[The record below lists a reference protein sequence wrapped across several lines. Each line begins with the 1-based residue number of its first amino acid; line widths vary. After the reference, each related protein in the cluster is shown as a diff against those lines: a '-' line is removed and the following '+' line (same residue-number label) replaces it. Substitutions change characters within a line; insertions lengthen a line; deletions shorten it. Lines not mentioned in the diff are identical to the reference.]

1 MALDVLGVTNV
12 YYETF
17 QKLLARGAYADLRS
31 RRERGVSSVDEVIDK
46 FSPNNVRRVILG
58 LDGIYVQFYVG
69 SAEFQAKS
77 KYQFVRPTEQLV
89 SELCSELSRSTPI
102 LKVLHEDRGATIG
115 SRVFSS
121 IEEIIIIKHSPYLE
135 GYSFENSGLGW
146 FIDNKEGVERSFKRL
161 RYVTC
166 IVDAIGVEEFI
177 ESRSAL
183 LQDEMSLVTPSLD
196 IQFSYLEF
204 NGVDYLTKTAMRP
217 QYYSMDESDGRL
229 AKYFARVSD
238 AYLSGLRTSG
248 VSSSLYR
255 LPSSSFLGSLDLLVR
270 ISESM
275 HRLVGGIERSSLAD
289 YTSSSVGGSDSR
301 LSLVHALGSAM
312 EGGFKAVTSRLL
324 SLFSKG
330 ELDDNIPNTYSE
342 TSDFTFYALVYGAI
356 RDVVGQSED
365 SGSVG
370 ISDGLVD
377 LLSILLDADLVILH
391 NYLSLE
397 GSGDIQGMGILYDF
411 HRYLDDSSYSLE
423 DYKSALVS
431 NIDEL
436 YTSLVALSSA
446 LDDLSADSSRGIGHI
461 LDSLS
466 SKSSDGDSEGE
477 GVSKGDED
485 VSEQATAIRLS
496 WSRLD
501 DKRAKGNTRL
511 SSDDILGYLSD
522 FVKSASDE
530 ELVSGSSWLYS
541 IAHALRVFPNP
552 STAFRLA
559 YTSYGVIFDLSSYD
573 VPYDIRYIGGGSE
586 SFSVLGLVDSLDK
599 VFSLNRASTTRSLK
613 GLYERAERL
622 ARGKGD

>member
-1 MALDVLGVTNV
+1 MALEGVGVTNI

-17 QKLLARGAYADLRS
+17 QKLLARGAYNELRS

-89 SELCSELSRSTPI
+89 NELCSELSRSTPI

-121 IEEIIIIKHSPYLE
+121 IEEIIILKHSPYLE
-135 GYSFENSGLGW
+135 GYSFDNSGLGW

-161 RYVTC
+161 RYVSCVT
-166 IVDAIGVEEFI
+166 DAVSVEEFVN
-177 ESRSAL
+177 SRSTL
-183 LQDEMSLVTPSLD
+183 LQDELSLVTPSLD
-196 IQFSYLEF
+196 IQFNYLEF
-204 NGVDYLTKTAMRP
+204 NDANYLTKTAMRP
-217 QYYSMDESDGRL
+217 QYYSMDEADGRL
-229 AKYFARVSD
+229 AKYFARVSE
-238 AYLSGLRTSG
+238 AYLSGVHSAG
-248 VSSSLYR
+248 VASSLYR
-255 LPSSSFLGSLDLLVR
+255 LPSQSFLGSLALLISV
-270 ISESM
+270 SESL
-275 HRLVGGIERSSLAD
+275 HRLLGSVERSSLVS
-289 YTSSSVGGSDSR
+289 YSSSGDSSR
-301 LSLVHALGSAM
+301 VDLVHALGGAM
-312 EGGFKAVTSRLL
+312 EGSFKAVTSRLVT
-324 SLFSKG
+324 LFSKG

-356 RDVVGQSED
+356 RDVVGMTED
-365 SGSVG
+365 SGSVS

-377 LLSILLDADLVILH
+377 LFSILLDADLVILH

-397 GSGDIQGMGILYDF
+397 GSGDVQGMGILYDF

-423 DYKSALVS
+423 DYKSGLVS

-436 YTSLVALSSA
+436 YSSLVAISSA
-446 LDDLSADSSRGIGHI
+446 LAELSGDSSRGIGHI
-461 LDSLS
+461 LDSISL
-466 SKSSDGDSEGE
+466 KSSEVVPAE
-477 GVSKGDED
+477 VED

-559 YTSYGVIFDLSSYD
+559 YTGYGVIFDLSSYD

-586 SFSVLGLVDSLDK
+586 PFSVLGLVDSLDK